1 MLEQITDDIYR
12 LVVRFKGAMGEVNS
26 YLIKGDN
33 GYTVI
38 DTGIHAP
45 ETKALWER
53 VLSKYKIEKLVLTH
67 THEDHIG
74 LARWFQEIYEIP
86 VYVSKR
92 GYEEMHKGRD
102 AKARK
107 NRIKRLIKK
116 HGAPPIPLKIRDESH
131 IYKFEP
137 DGFFEDNDEIT
148 LGNRSYQTIWTPG
161 HAPDHYC
168 FYQPETEIMIIGDHV
183 LNHLSPVIG
192 LWMGEEHNPLE
203 AYFEA
208 LELLKGY
215 QVRRALP
222 GHGDIIEDLNERITD
237 IFQRHEKRL
246 QQLLELMEEEEMT
259 AFKLTTKAYGP
270 MKSLAF
276 ASQFMATLTRLIYLE
291 EQSKINVQ
299 TKKGKN
305 YYELPA
311 KDLQAIRS

>member
-1 MLEQITDDIYR
+1 MLEQITDDIFR

-26 YLIKGDN
+26 YLIKGDY

-38 DTGIHAP
+38 DTGINAP

-53 VLSKYKIEKLVLTH
+53 AFSSYKIEKLVLTH

-74 LARWFQEIYEIP
+74 LARWFQEMYEIP

-92 GYEEMHKGRD
+92 GYEEMCKGRD

-107 NRIKRLIKK
+107 NRIKDLIKK
-116 HGAPPIPLKIRDESH
+116 HGAPPIPLKIKDESS

-137 DGFFEDNDEIT
+137 DVFFDDNEEIR
-148 LGNRSYQTIWTPG
+148 LGNRSYQAIWTPG

-168 FYQPETEIMIIGDHV
+168 FYQTETEIMIIGDHV

-192 LWMGEEHNPLE
+192 LWMGEERNPLDD
-203 AYFEA
+203 YFHA
-208 LELLKGY
+208 LDILKKY
-215 QVRRALP
+215 PVRLALP
-222 GHGDIIEDLNERITD
+222 GHGDMIEHLDERITD
-237 IFQRHEKRL
+237 ISNRHGKRME
-246 QQLLELMEEEEMT
+246 QLIEIMENEEMT
-259 AFKLTTKAYGP
+259 AFKLTSKAYGP

-291 EQSKINVQ
+291 KQSKIKVK

-305 YYELPA
+305 YYGLPA
-311 KDLQAIRS
+311 KAFISD

>member
-12 LVVRFKGAMGEVNS
+12 LVVRYKGAMGEVNS
-26 YLIKGDN
+26 YFIKGN
-33 GYTVI
+33 HGYTVI
-38 DTGIHAP
+38 DTGIDAP
-45 ETKALWER
+45 ETRALWER
-53 VLSKYKIEKLVLTH
+53 AFRNYKIEKLVLTH

-86 VYVSKR
+86 VYVSRR
-92 GYEEMHKGRD
+92 GYKEMCKGRD

-107 NRIKRLIKK
+107 KRLKSLIKK
-116 HGAPPIPLKIRDESH
+116 HGAPPIPLKIKDESH

-137 DGFFEDNDEIT
+137 DGFFDDNDEIT

-168 FYQPETEIMIIGDHV
+168 FYQLETEVMIIGDHV

-192 LWMGEEHNPLE
+192 LWMGEEHNPME
-203 AYFEA
+203 AYFGA
-208 LELLKGY
+208 LELLKEY
-215 QVRRALP
+215 QVRLALP
-222 GHGDIIEDLNERITD
+222 GHGDPVEYLDERITD
-237 IFQRHEKRL
+237 ILYRHEKRME
-246 QQLLELMEEEEMT
+246 QLLELMETGEMT

-270 MKSLAF
+270 MKSIAF

-291 EQSKINVQ
+291 EQSKIKVQ
-299 TKKGKN
+299 VKKGKK
-305 YYELPA
+305 YYGLPA

>member
-1 MLEQITDDIYR
+1 MLEQMTDDIYR

-26 YLIKGDN
+26 YLIQGDN

-45 ETKALWER
+45 ETKAFWER
-53 VLSKYKIEKLVLTH
+53 VLSHYKIEKLVLTH

-86 VYVSKR
+86 VYVSRR
-92 GYEEMHKGRD
+92 GYEEMRKGRD

-116 HGAPPIPLKIRDESH
+116 HGAPPIPIKIKDESP
-131 IYKFEP
+131 IFKFEP
-137 DGFFEDNDEIT
+137 DGFFDDNDEIM
-148 LGNRSYQTIWTPG
+148 LGNRLYQTIWTPG

-168 FYQPETEIMIIGDHV
+168 FYQPETEVMIIGDHV

-192 LWMGEEHNPLE
+192 LWMGEEYNPLKD
-203 AYFEA
+203 YLKA
-208 LELLKGY
+208 LDGLKDY
-215 QVRRALP
+215 QVRLALP
-222 GHGDIIEDLNERITD
+222 GHGDRIENLDERITD
-237 IFQRHEKRL
+237 ISRRHQKRL
-246 QQLLELMEEEEMT
+246 EQLLELMAEDEMT

-270 MKSLAF
+270 MKNTAF

-291 EQSKINVQ
+291 EQSKVKVQ

-305 YYELPA
+305 YYGLPA
-311 KDLQAIRS
+311 TDLQAIRS

>member
-1 MLEQITDDIYR
+1 MLEHVTDDIYR
-12 LVVRFKGAMGEVNS
+12 LVVRFKGAMGEMNS

-53 VLSKYKIEKLVLTH
+53 VLSNYKIEKLVLTH

-86 VYVSKR
+86 VYVSRR
-92 GYEEMHKGRD
+92 GYEQMSKGKD

-107 NRIKRLIKK
+107 NRLKSLIKK

-137 DGFFEDNDEIT
+137 DGFFDDNDEIK
-148 LGNRSYQTIWTPG
+148 LGNRLYQTIWTPG

-168 FYQPETEIMIIGDHV
+168 FYQPETEIMVIGDHV

-203 AYFEA
+203 DYLKA
-208 LELLKGY
+208 LDLLKDY
-215 QVRRALP
+215 RVRMALP
-222 GHGDIIEDLNERITD
+222 GHGDMIENLDERITD
-237 IFQRHEKRL
+237 ISHRHEKRL
-246 QQLLELMEEEEMT
+246 EQILELMKEEEMT

-270 MKSLAF
+270 MKSMAF

-291 EQSKINVQ
+291 EHSKINVQ

-305 YYELPA
+305 YYGLPA
-311 KDLQAIRS
+311 KDLYAIRS